1 MKLAQK
7 FQSRISNAWG
17 MTLVICLT
25 IVVSSVA
32 TATAA
37 KMITGAQIKNSSV
50 TGADIKNGSITSADL
65 APGTAVTGPRG
76 ADGAAGT
83 NGVNGA
89 DGTTGATGAAGT
101 ARAYASVVTGD
112 PPYFT
117 PGKSKGFIGITHPNS
132 GAYCLQ
138 LEPGINADEVAPV
151 ATVDYWASPNE
162 VAFVEVHSGGSEC
175 DDDEIEIIT
184 RGSDGTSFADNV
196 GFHVIVP

>member
-7 FQSRISNAWG
+7 NAWG

-25 IVVSSVA
+25 IVISSVA

-37 KMITGAQIKNSSV
+37 KMITGKQIKNNTITTV
-50 TGADIKNGSITSADL
+50 DIKDGSITPADL
-65 APGTAVTGPRG
+65 APGTAVSGARG
-76 ADGAAGT
+76 SDGAAGAK
-83 NGVNGA
+83 GSDGA
-89 DGTTGATGAAGT
+89 AGATGATGAAGT

-112 PPYFT
+112 PPFFT
-117 PGKSKGFIGITHPNS
+117 PGKHRGFIGITHPNS

-138 LEPGINADEVAPV
+138 LEPGIDADSVAPV
-151 ATVDYWASPNE
+151 ATVDYWASPSE
-162 VAFVEVHSGGSEC
+162 VAFVEVHSGGNEC
-175 DDDEIEIIT
+175 GDDEIEIIT

>member
-7 FQSRISNAWG
+7 NAWG

-25 IVVSSVA
+25 IVISSVA

-37 KMITGAQIKNSSV
+37 KMITGAQIKNSSI
-50 TGADIKNGSITSADL
+50 TGADIKNGSITTADL
-65 APGTAVTGPRG
+65 APGTVGAGPAGARG
-76 ADGAAGT
+76 SDGAA
-83 NGVNGA
+83 GVNGA
-89 DGTTGATGAAGT
+89 DGSNGATGATGAAGT

-138 LEPGINADEVAPV
+138 LEPGINAAEVAPV

-162 VAFVEVHSGGSEC
+162 VAFVEVHSGGNEC
-175 DDDEIEIIT
+175 DNDEIEIIT

>member
-7 FQSRISNAWG
+7 SAWG

-25 IVVSSVA
+25 IVISSVA

-37 KMITGAQIKNSSV
+37 KMITGAQIKNNSI
-50 TGADIKNGSITSADL
+50 TGADIKNGSIKAADL
-65 APGTAVTGPRG
+65 APGTALSGARGSDGAAGANGTKGSDG
-76 ADGAAGT
+76 ADGA
-83 NGVNGA
+83 
-89 DGTTGATGAAGT
+89 TGATGAAGT

-162 VAFVEVHSGGSEC
+162 VAFVEVHSGGNEC
-175 DDDEIEIIT
+175 NDDEIEIIT

>member
-1 MKLAQK
+1 MKLAQ
-7 FQSRISNAWG
+7 RNAWG

-37 KMITGAQIKNSSV
+37 KMITGAQIKNNSI
-50 TGADIKNGSITSADL
+50 TGADIKNGSIKVADL
-65 APGTAVTGPRG
+65 APGTALSGARGSDGAAGANGTKGSDG
-76 ADGAAGT
+76 ADGA
-83 NGVNGA
+83 
-89 DGTTGATGAAGT
+89 TGATGAAGT

-138 LEPGINADEVAPV
+138 LEPGINAEEVAPV

-162 VAFVEVHSGGSEC
+162 VAFVEVHSGGNEC
-175 DDDEIEIIT
+175 NDDEIEIIT

>member
-7 FQSRISNAWG
+7 NAWG

-25 IVVSSVA
+25 IVISSVA

-37 KMITGAQIKNSSV
+37 KLITGSQIKNNTIASI
-50 TGADIKNGSITSADL
+50 DIKNGTITAADL
-65 APGTAVTGPRG
+65 APGTAVSGSRGSDGAAGIKGFDGTDG
-76 ADGAAGT
+76 ADGA
-83 NGVNGA
+83 
-89 DGTTGATGAAGT
+89 TGAAGAAGT

-112 PPYFT
+112 PVTFT
-117 PGKSKGFIGITHPNS
+117 PGKHRGFVGITHPNS

-138 LEPGINADEVAPV
+138 LEPGIDASSVAPV

-162 VAFVEVHSGGSEC
+162 VAFVEVHSGGNEC
-175 DDDEIEIIT
+175 GDDEIEIIT

>member
-1 MKLAQK
+1 MKFAQK
-7 FQSRISNAWG
+7 NAWG

-25 IVVSSVA
+25 IVISSVA

-37 KMITGAQIKNSSV
+37 KMITGAQIRNSSI
-50 TGADIKNGSITSADL
+50 TGADIKNGSITAADL
-65 APGTAVTGPRG
+65 APGTAVSGARGSDGAAGANGSDGSDG
-76 ADGAAGT
+76 ADGA
-83 NGVNGA
+83 
-89 DGTTGATGAAGT
+89 TGATGAAGT

-162 VAFVEVHSGGSEC
+162 VAFVEVHSGGNEC
-175 DDDEIEIIT
+175 EDDEIEIIT